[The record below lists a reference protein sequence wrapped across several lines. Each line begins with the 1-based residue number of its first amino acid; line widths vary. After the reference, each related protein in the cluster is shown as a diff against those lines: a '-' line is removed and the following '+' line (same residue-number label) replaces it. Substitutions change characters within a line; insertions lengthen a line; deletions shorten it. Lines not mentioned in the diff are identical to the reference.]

1 MRFLCA
7 DALDTC
13 PMCCQV
19 HSSQYS
25 GMSQRGLMMPGYLR
39 GFLPSVGAGSSL
51 VGAVIVVAAILSGV
65 IAFQGW
71 PGMSGNAS
79 GAGSVELKGAPAPA
93 APASARPAA
102 VRATRPAGA

>member
-1 MRFLCA
+1 MR
-7 DALDTC
+7 
-13 PMCCQV
+13 
-19 HSSQYS
+19 
-25 GMSQRGLMMPGYLR
+25 QRRLIMPGSLR

-79 GAGSVELKGAPAPA
+79 GADSVELKGAPAPA
-93 APASARPAA
+93 APASARPAS
-102 VRATRPAGA
+102 VRATPTARASVPARARPRPGAPPRG